1 MATKIE
7 KSKKSTDIK
16 AASNK
21 DSKVKP
27 SPAPETAGEENR
39 GHERVPVQLLV
50 DYRSEGNYL
59 FDFCRD
65 LGTGGVF
72 IETNKPLSHGS
83 VVELTFTLP
92 DSKQTLEA
100 KGRVIWVQGAVP
112 EKHLPAGMGVQFE
125 EFTSEQRNL
134 LQEFVDRYS
143 KTDATAKSKS
153 TNKSA

>member
-1 MATKIE
+1 MA
-7 KSKKSTDIK
+7 KKS
-16 AASNK
+16 
-21 DSKVKP
+21 DSK
-27 SPAPETAGEENR
+27 PAEISGEDNR

-65 LGTGGVF
+65 LGAGGVF
-72 IETNKPLSHGS
+72 IETKKPLSHGS

-125 EFTSEQRNL
+125 EFTAEQRIL

-143 KTDATAKSKS
+143 KPGAKDQSKS
-153 TNKSA
+153 THKSA